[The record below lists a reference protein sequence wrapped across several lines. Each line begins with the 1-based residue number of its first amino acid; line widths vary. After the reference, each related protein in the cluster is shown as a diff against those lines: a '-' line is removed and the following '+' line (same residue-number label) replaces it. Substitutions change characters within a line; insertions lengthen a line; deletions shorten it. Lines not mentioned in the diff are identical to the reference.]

1 MKGGSP
7 KMAKVEGPSGK
18 ANLEVQDTAVGRE
31 TVTVRRKVTLILP
44 SETQASVA
52 ELMRKSGARDEAE
65 LFSIAL
71 GVLEFAL
78 WAKEQGYTVAAV
90 NPEGRVVTEMERRKV
105 RRLPLRL
112 EFRDWLALGVLI
124 GIGVFYA
131 IVILV
136 GLFFVR
142 SLDDAIKLF
151 SEVAKVLGP
160 VAGVIVA
167 FYYERER
174 RIG

>member
-1 MKGGSP
+1 
-7 KMAKVEGPSGK
+7 MAKVEGPSGK

-112 EFRDWLALGVLI
+112 EFREQLAVGVLI
-124 GIGVFYA
+124 GIGYFMPSPSLLA
-131 IVILV
+131 RSSSARWMTPSNCSRKWQRCL
-136 GLFFVR
+136 VR
-142 SLDDAIKLF
+142 SPASSSHFITNASGD
-151 SEVAKVLGP
+151 
-160 VAGVIVA
+160 
-167 FYYERER
+167 
-174 RIG
+174 

>member
-18 ANLEVQDTAVGRE
+18 ANLEVQDTAVGQE

-44 SETQASVA
+44 PETQASVA

-71 GVLEFAL
+71 GVLDFAL
-78 WAKEQGYTVAAV
+78 WAKEQGYTVATV
-90 NPEGRVVTEMERRKV
+90 NPEGRVVTEMERHKV
-105 RRLPLRL
+105 RRPPLHL
-112 EFRDWLALGVLI
+112 EFRDWLALGVLGVI
-124 GIGVFYA
+124 GLFYA
-131 IVILV
+131 FPIFFGVL
-136 GLFFVR
+136 FVR
-142 SLDDAIKLF
+142 SLDDAIKLL

-167 FYYERER
+167 FYYERQR
-174 RIG
+174 

>member
-1 MKGGSP
+1 
-7 KMAKVEGPSGK
+7 MAKVESPSGK

-90 NPEGRVVTEMERRKV
+90 NPEGRVVTEM
-105 RRLPLRL
+105 
-112 EFRDWLALGVLI
+112 DW
-124 GIGVFYA
+124 
-131 IVILV
+131 
-136 GLFFVR
+136 
-142 SLDDAIKLF
+142 
-151 SEVAKVLGP
+151 
-160 VAGVIVA
+160 
-167 FYYERER
+167 
-174 RIG
+174 

>member
-1 MKGGSP
+1 
-7 KMAKVEGPSGK
+7 MAKVEGPSGK

-65 LFSIAL
+65 LFSMAL

-78 WAKEQGYTVAAV
+78 WAKEQGYTVATV
-90 NPEGRVVTEMERRKV
+90 NPEGRVFTEMELRKV
-105 RRLPLRL
+105 RRLPLRI
-112 EFRDWLALGVLI
+112 EFREQLALVLLSVI
-124 GIGVFYA
+124 GGLYA

-160 VAGVIVA
+160 IAGVIVT

-174 RIG
+174 